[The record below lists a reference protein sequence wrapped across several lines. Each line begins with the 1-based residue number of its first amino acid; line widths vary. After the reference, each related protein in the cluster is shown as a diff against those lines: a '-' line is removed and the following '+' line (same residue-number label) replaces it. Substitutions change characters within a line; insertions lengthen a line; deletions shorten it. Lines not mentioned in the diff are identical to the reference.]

1 MEIKD
6 VLYTQG
12 FKFNKALGQNFITD
26 KNLLSAIAA
35 DSGVGENDTV
45 VEIGTGAGTLTCALS
60 DRAKRV
66 VSFEVDRNL
75 EGVLAE
81 TLKGRDNIEVVM
93 RDVLKMKDDEITDIV
108 GGDFLLVAN
117 LPYYVTTPI
126 ITRFLFSPLPVK
138 SLTVMV
144 QKEVAERIT
153 ASPGDSE
160 YSAISASVQLVSE
173 TQITR
178 IVSRKLFYP
187 SPKVDSAV
195 IKMTPV
201 DKYTEEERRRA
212 LALIKQAFL
221 MRRKTLYNNLKGCYP
236 SDKLLSAIRA
246 IGLSDS
252 VRGENL
258 SPDDYVRL
266 GEELNRS

>member
-1 MEIKD
+1 MELKD
-6 VLYTQG
+6 LLNTQG

-26 KNLLSAIAA
+26 KNLLSAIAS
-35 DSGVGENDTV
+35 DSGVGEEDTV

-60 DRAKRV
+60 DRAKKV

-75 EGVLAE
+75 ESVLSE

-93 RDVLKMKDDEITDIV
+93 RDVLKMKDSEITEIV

-117 LPYYVTTPI
+117 LPYYVTTPV
-126 ITRFLFSPLPVK
+126 ITRFLFSLLPVK

-153 ASPGDSE
+153 AVPGDSE

-173 TQITR
+173 TRITR

-195 IKMTPV
+195 IKITPV
-201 DKYTEEERRRA
+201 DRYKEEEKNAA
-212 LALIKQAFL
+212 LALIKKAFL
-221 MRRKTLYNNLKGCYP
+221 MRRKTLYNNLKGSYP
-236 SDKLLSAIRA
+236 SEKILSAIRSL
-246 IGLSDS
+246 GLSDS
-252 VRGENL
+252 VRGEDLSSETYVELAKVLNL
-258 SPDDYVRL
+258 L
-266 GEELNRS
+266 

>member
-6 VLYTQG
+6 LLYTQG

-26 KNLLSAIAA
+26 KNLLSAIAS
-35 DSGVGENDTV
+35 DSGIGEGDTV

-60 DRAKRV
+60 DRGGRV
-66 VSFEVDRNL
+66 ISFEVDRNL
-75 EGVLAE
+75 ESILAE
-81 TLKGRDNIEVVM
+81 TLKGRDNVEVVM
-93 RDVLKMKDDEITDIV
+93 RDVLKMRDDEILDIV
-108 GGDFLLVAN
+108 GGEFSLVAN

-153 ASPGDSE
+153 AKPGDSE

-195 IKMTPV
+195 IKITPV
-201 DKYTEEERRRA
+201 ERYSEEEKKAA
-212 LALIKQAFL
+212 LPLIKQAFL
-221 MRRKTLYNNLKGCYP
+221 MRRKTLYNNLKGTYP
-236 SDKLLSAIRA
+236 PDKVLSAIRA
-246 IGLSDS
+246 LGLSDS
-252 VRGENL
+252 VRGEDL
-258 SPDDYVRL
+258 SPDTYVRL
-266 GEELNRS
+266 GELLSRS